1 MNYIVVVTRS
11 NHLNK
16 NYTRVNR
23 IRFNIHV
30 GCTCIL
36 SHEEV
41 VSFIHTSLWMFLYDS
56 VGNVMEK
63 LSELIQDV
71 NIAIYIFFNKVGV
84 VVV

>member
-11 NHLNK
+11 NHFNK

-36 SHEEV
+36 GHEEV
-41 VSFIHTSLWMFLYDS
+41 VSFIHTSLWMFYMT

-71 NIAIYIFFNKVGV
+71 NIAIYIFF
-84 VVV
+84 

>member
-1 MNYIVVVTRS
+1 MLMNYIVVVTRS
-11 NHLNK
+11 NHFNK

-36 SHEEV
+36 GHEEV
-41 VSFIHTSLWMFLYDS
+41 VSFIHTSLWMFYMT

-71 NIAIYIFFNKVGV
+71 NIAIYIFL
-84 VVV
+84 

>member
-1 MNYIVVVTRS
+1 MLMNYIVVVTRS
-11 NHLNK
+11 NHFNK

-36 SHEEV
+36 GHEEV
-41 VSFIHTSLWMFLYDS
+41 VSFIHTSLWMFYMT

-71 NIAIYIFFNKVGV
+71 NIAIYIFF
-84 VVV
+84 

>member
-1 MNYIVVVTRS
+1 MLMNYIVVVTRS
-11 NHLNK
+11 NHFNK

-36 SHEEV
+36 GHEEV

-56 VGNVMEK
+56 WQCNGEIVRVDPGCEYCY
-63 LSELIQDV
+63 
-71 NIAIYIFFNKVGV
+71 IYIFLIR
-84 VVV
+84 